1 MFAAVELAFSDW
13 CAIALS
19 GTCAVLGLFGGFSG
33 ALAFLAGVGAAA
45 ASVRFGWGALES
57 RIGSPWLL
65 GLAALAM
72 ALVAFGIARLIV
84 KKTVHKMLAQPGDA
98 IFGFLVSA
106 VSGFALSVSAVYAL
120 NRLGLWESG
129 EESLIL
135 NVVLS
140 FVG

>member
-1 MFAAVELAFSDW
+1 MQFATVDYVILAATLVAAVF
-13 CAIALS
+13 
-19 GTCAVLGLFGGFSG
+19 GLFGGFSG
-33 ALAFLAGVGAAA
+33 ALAFLAGVAAAA

-106 VSGFALSVSAVYAL
+106 ISGFALSVSAVYAL

>member
-1 MFAAVELAFSDW
+1 MQFATVDYVILAATLVAAVF
-13 CAIALS
+13 
-19 GTCAVLGLFGGFSG
+19 GLFGGFSG

-135 NVVLS
+135 YVVLS

>member
-1 MFAAVELAFSDW
+1 MQFATVDYVILAATLVAAVF
-13 CAIALS
+13 
-19 GTCAVLGLFGGFSG
+19 GLFGGFSG